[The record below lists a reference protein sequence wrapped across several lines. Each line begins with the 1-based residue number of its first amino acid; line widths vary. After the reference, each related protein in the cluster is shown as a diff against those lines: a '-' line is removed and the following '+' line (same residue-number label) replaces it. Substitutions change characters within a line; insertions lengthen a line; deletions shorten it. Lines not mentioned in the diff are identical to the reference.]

1 MTSEKLTPMEE
12 IATAFAL
19 DDYMYFHSDF
29 LTPAHSDAETEMICA
44 RLGMDQRMN
53 VLDLACGFG
62 RIANR
67 LALRG
72 HNVLG
77 VEFLPGFLDI
87 ARFEAR
93 QMAGRIQRAGGAVA
107 FRQGDMRKIDQV
119 EEFERVVMVFNSF
132 GYFNDGENRRVLENA
147 ARALKPGGLLG
158 FDVAH
163 RDGVL
168 NNFHPH
174 YVTEKE
180 GNLLI
185 SRFSFDPQTGILRN
199 DRIVI
204 RDGERRD
211 RPINMRLYSATELRA
226 LLTSVGLEL
235 VAFYEEWDGSDLQ
248 MDSPSMVVIAR
259 K

>member
-1 MTSEKLTPMEE
+1 
-12 IATAFAL
+12 
-19 DDYMYFHSDF
+19 
-29 LTPAHSDAETEMICA
+29 MICA
-44 RLGMDQRMN
+44 MLQMERRMR

-72 HNVLG
+72 HSVLG
-77 VEFLPGFLDI
+77 VEFLPGFLEI
-87 ARFEAR
+87 AQFEAK
-93 QMAGRIQRAGGAVA
+93 QMAERVRRAGGAVE
-107 FRQGDMRKIDQV
+107 FRQGDMRKVTNAD
-119 EEFERVVMVFNSF
+119 EFERVVMVFNSF
-132 GYFNDGENRRVLENA
+132 GYFSDAENRQVLENA

-174 YVTEKE
+174 YVAEKE

-204 RDGERRD
+204 RGGERRD
-211 RPINMRLYSATELRA
+211 RPINMRLYSATEIRDLLR
-226 LLTSVGLEL
+226 SVGLEPVGL
-235 VAFYEEWDGSDLQ
+235 YEEWDGSELQ
-248 MDSPSMVVIAR
+248 MDSPSMVVIGR